1 MSSPSDKG
9 GTDPTAPFLVQ
20 LFYRTGGFC
29 RPDEFAA
36 PSLPPH
42 ISVYTWPNCTL
53 HELALELAASKATAL
68 PYPAIGTRLA
78 FQLVCPDLR
87 SVSAIS
93 NAPPRYAVKDLGS
106 IVIGTQNALEGT
118 ESELIVPG
126 GSTREVPASDKE
138 KSLNDARFV
147 VGDYISCA
155 ILPPLADG
163 SVAPAS
169 AVRRESSNNAGYRD
183 ARVNMR
189 GGVGFQYRENG
200 FGWPPSVREGGGRG
214 GGRRGRG
221 GGGGGPMIDMPMGE
235 WRRGER
241 LPNVPPSRP
250 RGGVGGRRDRW

>member
-9 GTDPTAPFLVQ
+9 DTDPAAPFLLQ
-20 LFYRTGGFC
+20 LFYRTGGFY

-42 ISVYTWPNCTL
+42 ISVYTWPSCTL
-53 HELALELAASKATAL
+53 HDLALELAASKASAL

-87 SVSAIS
+87 SVSTIS

-106 IVIGTQNALEGT
+106 IVIGSQSASEGA
-118 ESELIVPG
+118 ESEFIVAG
-126 GSTREVPASDKE
+126 GSTREEPASDNK
-138 KSLNDARFV
+138 KSLSDARFV
-147 VGDYISCA
+147 VGDYVSCA

-169 AVRRESSNNAGYRD
+169 TVRRESSNNAGFRD
-183 ARVNMR
+183 PRMSTR
-189 GGVGFQYRENG
+189 GGGGFQHRENG
-200 FGWPPSVREGGGRG
+200 FGWPPTVREGGGRG
-214 GGRRGRG
+214 GGRRGGG
-221 GGGGGPMIDMPMGE
+221 GGGGGPMVNLPMGE

-241 LPNVPPSRP
+241 LPNMPPSRP
-250 RGGVGGRRDRW
+250 RGGVGGRRGRW

>member
-9 GTDPTAPFLVQ
+9 DTDPVAPFLVR

-36 PSLPPH
+36 RSLPPH
-42 ISVYTWPNCTL
+42 ISVYTWPSCTL
-53 HELALELAASKATAL
+53 SELALELAASKASAL

-106 IVIGTQNALEGT
+106 IVIGQNTTGT
-118 ESELIVPG
+118 ARSEFRET
-126 GSTREVPASDKE
+126 GSSMRDEPASDDN
-138 KSLNDARFV
+138 KSLSDARFV
-147 VGDYISCA
+147 VGDYVSCA

-169 AVRRESSNNAGYRD
+169 AARRESNNAGYWD
-183 ARVNMR
+183 ARESTR
-189 GGVGFQYRENG
+189 GGGGFHRRENG
-200 FGWPPSVREGGGRG
+200 FGWPGVREGRG
-214 GGRRGRG
+214 GGRRGG
-221 GGGGGPMIDMPMGE
+221 GGHMASVPMGE
-235 WRRGER
+235 WRRGQT
-241 LPNVPPSRP
+241 LPNMPPLRP
-250 RGGVGGRRDRW
+250 RGAAGGRRGRW